1 MKHLK
6 KVAFLWILFQVI
18 YCLALAFFPHRPVEM
33 SSFVNR
39 GIQAALLLL
48 CFFIYRNEPNK
59 SNKFI
64 FLNFFFVFVIS
75 LANYLYDFI
84 GVAVLQNSR
93 YGAHLLNQYSMIA
106 SQVLLALAIAY
117 MVIDL
122 GFRKLHTYQKYL
134 IAFAITFAFS
144 ALYFHD
150 YLRNPLYLYST
161 EEIKQWKTL
170 EEAVDGTA
178 SPGAVQLAS
187 KVRLQTWQNGQA
199 VGDLYPEE
207 NLKRIDKLLPY
218 LENDNWVILL
228 FKPLYLEII
237 HMNVFNIGFILI
249 FFLYQYKKDPP
260 QGAYID
266 KIMFLFL
273 LLSSTEILHYWG
285 FTKSVEVAT
294 WNELFSISQ
303 YISVLILLLIAVF
316 FALRLRFITS
326 VAGEFYE
333 TELASNPQTIS
344 RWRDW
349 VDNFIVAQFFNF
361 KLFNGRLF
369 QNPNPK

>member
-6 KVAFLWILFQVI
+6 KVAILWILFQVV
-18 YCLALAFFPHRPVEM
+18 YCLALMAFNHRPVEF

-39 GIQAALLLL
+39 GIQLALLLL

-64 FLNFFFVFVIS
+64 FLNFFVVFLIS
-75 LANYLYDFI
+75 LANYFYDFI
-84 GVAVLQNSR
+84 GIAVLQNSR

-106 SQVLLALAIAY
+106 SAVLLALAIAY
-117 MVIDL
+117 MVLDI
-122 GFRKLHTYQKYL
+122 GFRKLRTYQKYL
-134 IAFAITFAFS
+134 LACSITLIFS
-144 ALYFHD
+144 AIYFHD
-150 YLRNPLYLYST
+150 YVRDPLYLYST
-161 EEIKQWKTL
+161 EDIKQWKTL
-170 EEAVDGTA
+170 EAAVGESQNPSSVA
-178 SPGAVQLAS
+178 LAS
-187 KVRLQTWQNGQA
+187 KVRLQTWQDGQA

-207 NLKRIDKLLPY
+207 NLKKIDKLLPY

-237 HMNVFNIGFILI
+237 RMNVFNIAFILL
-249 FFLYQYKKDPP
+249 FFLYQYRKDPP

-285 FTKSVEVAT
+285 FSKSVEVST

-303 YISVLILLLIAVF
+303 YISVLILFLLAVF

-333 TELASNPQTIS
+333 TELAAHPHTVS

-349 VDNFIVAQFFNF
+349 VDNLIVAQFFNF
-361 KLFNGRLF
+361 KIFNGRLF